1 MLLPAAGNVCPY
13 SCAHGWRGYMYMYVC
28 TAEVLSLAK
37 LYTSFQRVQLK
48 AKIICHRLK
57 IFLVKSHLNSYI
69 IEFPQNSRERS
80 DSRNALIRG
89 PLLKCPQQRNIQRLV
104 FLRELGFCRS
114 QHLKGC
120 NVHKGQLEKEPTLKL
135 IHSYINYCTVW
146 ERRKRRGGLKL
157 TVFPTKNPPPSLLY
171 FNTRSR

>member
-1 MLLPAAGNVCPY
+1 
-13 SCAHGWRGYMYMYVC
+13 MYMYVC

-89 PLLKCPQQRNIQRLV
+89 
-104 FLRELGFCRS
+104 RS
-114 QHLKGC
+114 CILC
-120 NVHKGQLEKEPTLKL
+120 LNAL
-135 IHSYINYCTVW
+135 S
-146 ERRKRRGGLKL
+146 RGISKD
-157 TVFPTKNPPPSLLY
+157 LY
-171 FNTRSR
+171 SSGNWDSVALST